1 MSWNIEIFNVML
13 AVMAVLAVI
22 VFIALHFVE
31 AGYGMMYT
39 RKWGATV
46 NNRLGWVLMEAPV
59 FVAMALLWYFSSR
72 RWEIAPLVMFLL
84 FELHYFQR
92 SFVFP
97 FLIRGKGKM
106 PVSIILMGVTF
117 NLLNAVMQ
125 GGWIFYVS
133 PAARYPESWLASPQF
148 VLGTAI
154 FFLGPR
160 PR

>member
-125 GGWIFYVS
+125 GGWIF
-133 PAARYPESWLASPQF
+133 
-148 VLGTAI
+148 
-154 FFLGPR
+154 
-160 PR
+160 